1 MELSRQMYMNPTTH
15 SQSMTT
21 WRVVGTPN
29 ILSNS
34 LRILNMKFNFD
45 ELSTFKDNVGVWGCV
60 KRIRFLNLNGVEID
74 SFENVPQIM
83 SLMLSMSDVE
93 TAKDITQP
101 LYGTNFY
108 QVRDL
113 VSNFPLG
120 TVNANTAVCTPL
132 DPLVL
137 GQLGVGDVVKITGVV
152 NALNVVFV
160 KRITNIPGDGTFTV
174 DSVFS
179 AANNMTV
186 GVVRAFSKISILQNE
201 VIDIQQ
207 KQLRLVRC
215 LDYLRKTS
223 TLNNGYL
230 LQVEWDTSFVNWTTP
245 VDPAQPAG
253 SYNLEPPILAFEVYS
268 RPLPNPK
275 VVSYYTLK
283 TNKVQIPAIAN
294 VGESQTVEPDL
305 KGFKGL
311 FIRRMLLINTNQAP
325 TAGDVNRDTADF
337 GYFASLAQA
346 NENINFA
353 LDGKTLM
360 TYKGLFSNA
369 QKSGLLNDLWGSV
382 LAYQGSDK
390 LVNTRSVYGPS
401 SIGNRAYGC
410 VEIDALIN
418 KEFVIN
424 YSRVGLDAER
434 QVALTLHCVAEVL
447 KTYDEEKGL
456 IGYMLM

>member
-1 MELSRQMYMNPTTH
+1 MYMNPTTH

-21 WRVVGTPN
+21 WRVVGTDN

-45 ELSTFKDNVGVWGCV
+45 ELSCFKDNVGVWGCV
-60 KRIRFLNLNGVEID
+60 KRIRFLDLNGVEVD

-83 SLMLSMSDVE
+83 SLMLSMSDDE

-108 QVRDL
+108 QLKDL
-113 VSNFPLG
+113 ISNFPLA
-120 TVNANTAVCTPL
+120 TVNANTVICTPL

-137 GQLGVGDVVKITGVV
+137 SKLTVGDVLKINGVV
-152 NALNVVFV
+152 NGLNSSFV
-160 KRITNIPGDGTFTV
+160 KRITAIGANNFTV

-179 AANNMTV
+179 VVNDMTV
-186 GVVRAFSKISILQNE
+186 GVVLGYSKLSIMANE
-201 VIDIQQ
+201 VIDVQQ

-215 LDYLRKTS
+215 LDYLRKTT
-223 TLNNGYL
+223 TLNKGYV
-230 LQVEWDTSFVNWTTP
+230 LQIEWDTSFVNWSTP
-245 VDPAQPAG
+245 VDPQTPAG
-253 SYNLEPPILAFEVYS
+253 SYNLEPPVLAFEVYS
-268 RPLPNPK
+268 KPLPNPK

-294 VGESQTVEPDL
+294 VGDSQTVEPDL

-311 FIRRMLLINTNQAP
+311 FIRRILLINTNQAP
-325 TAGDVNRDTADF
+325 TAGDVNRDTDDF

-346 NENINFA
+346 DENINFA

-390 LVNTRSVYGPS
+390 INNTRCVYGNS
-401 SIGNRAYGC
+401 GIGNRAYGC

-424 YSRVGLDAER
+424 YSRVGLDAVR
-434 QVALTLHCVAEVL
+434 QVPLTLHCVAEVL
-447 KTYDEEKGL
+447 KTYDEDKGL
-456 IGYMLM
+456 VGYMLM